1 MIKQMERTSQAV
13 IIILY
18 ACMSVKAFEMEIT
31 PANRIVEQIG
41 ETLVLTCNT
50 TGCAS
55 PSFSWRI
62 QTDNPLGGTVSNH
75 GTYSTLTMSPVSIEN
90 AHDYLCTVFC
100 GLEKKEKSVKVEL
113 YSFPSDPVIEIS
125 TSLVAG
131 EQTTVICKIPD
142 VYPSDHLEVLLKKE
156 EHILLEKNFFE
167 DDSTNTETKIVT
179 YSFYPTTEDIGKEIT
194 CVAKLPIANM
204 DFEPK
209 ERVTSQKLNAN
220 FGPKNTVITASP
232 SNSAMEGDSLKLTC
246 VTESNPPPQIVW
258 RRQVADKSVQYLVEN
273 NVLSIPHA
281 HFTDSGLYICEVIN
295 LVTNKTEKATV
306 DIVIQGAPNI
316 AEFSIKPSTTVR
328 EGENVS
334 IRCSAESN
342 PPPKIVL
349 RRKSDGADMGLY
361 SEGGILL
368 LPSVTF
374 LSGGDYEC
382 VAENKFGKNKSAVAL
397 NVEYGPK
404 NTIISVIP
412 AATVKEGE
420 TVTMKC
426 TSSGNPAPV
435 ISWKKK
441 TVTGES
447 EKIFKDATLTIKNI
461 ESQDLGLYECE
472 AYNQFGKEE
481 KAVKLL
487 VQAPPKNTTLSVF
500 PSNAVK
506 QGESVAI
513 SCTSTGVPA
522 VQITLRKK
530 IGDVITALETQG
542 GKYTIGRVQL
552 KDAGTYECVSIN
564 ELGEES
570 QHIVLDVKVPP
581 QNITVLVHP
590 SENVKEGEN
599 VTITCST
606 YSNPPSQM
614 VLKKVHPE
622 KEIILS
628 SVNGTFTLYNV
639 TKNDTGRYLLDVFN
653 EVGNNIK
660 VIEIAVVGRVEKPDQ
675 MMPVIIAFSCVTAIA
690 IPVVAILIY
699 VSRKAKINGSY
710 SLVKALRLKV

>member
-306 DIVIQGAPNI
+306 DIVIQ
-316 AEFSIKPSTTVR
+316 
-328 EGENVS
+328 
-334 IRCSAESN
+334 
-342 PPPKIVL
+342 
-349 RRKSDGADMGLY
+349 D
-361 SEGGILL
+361 
-368 LPSVTF
+368 
-374 LSGGDYEC
+374 
-382 VAENKFGKNKSAVAL
+382 
-397 NVEYGPK
+397 GPK